1 MPGDASDLAN
11 QLAEHCEAVC
21 RFYLSNG
28 RREGR
33 YWLVGDT
40 ENNRGRSLYVRLASN
55 DPLKP
60 AGKWTDAATGEHG
73 DLLDLIAANQRHAT
87 LRDTLAEARRFL
99 ALPKSAPSG
108 PDRRLPA
115 APIGSPEAA
124 RRLFAISKP
133 ISGTVAQ
140 AYLRTRG
147 IKELRNCTSLRFHP
161 RCWYRGDENDPHDHE
176 RDAWVL
182 EQLLD
187 RKLNL

>member
-60 AGKWTDAATGEHG
+60 AGKWTDYVAPQVMLRPDAGRLFCEGSAALTQHN
-73 DLLDLIAANQRHAT
+73 L
-87 LRDTLAEARRFL
+87 
-99 ALPKSAPSG
+99 SPSG
-108 PDRRLPA
+108 R
-115 APIGSPEAA
+115 
-124 RRLFAISKP
+124 
-133 ISGTVAQ
+133 VA
-140 AYLRTRG
+140 
-147 IKELRNCTSLRFHP
+147 
-161 RCWYRGDENDPHDHE
+161 
-176 RDAWVL
+176 
-182 EQLLD
+182 
-187 RKLNL
+187 